1 MLIHPGGWTKLSTNF
16 SSWRCHANSQVAWL
30 HYDIAFK
37 KDAATSGLAY
47 WSCMNLDM
55 YNFHTRAS
63 LPQTNLP
70 SNAPLLTSRV
80 VTSLSSFCWSWNDGT
95 CHCHLANAVT
105 TIAAR
110 IVEVSTLASTVLFCP
125 WVSSCGQL
133 PLFPLHQW
141 HWYGSQI
148 VPHYSMF
155 QENFVHNVDIPHSIQ
170 SSNFVVPVSFTVLT
184 STRLH
189 CRASFHSVPTS
200 HPYLSSIMCSL
211 QQGLVSPSRVTPIN
225 S

>member
-16 SSWRCHANSQVAWL
+16 SSWRRHANSQVAWL

-47 WSCMNLDM
+47 WSRMNLDM

-110 IVEVSTLASTVLFCP
+110 IVQVSTLASTVLFCP

-155 QENFVHNVDIPHSIQ
+155 QENFVHNVDIPRSIQ
-170 SSNFVVPVSFTVLT
+170 SSNFGGSCVFYCSYINKTP
-184 STRLH
+184 
-189 CRASFHSVPTS
+189 
-200 HPYLSSIMCSL
+200 LSSLFSL
-211 QQGLVSPSRVTPIN
+211 SSNLSSLFIFHHVLPAARSGLSF
-225 S
+225 